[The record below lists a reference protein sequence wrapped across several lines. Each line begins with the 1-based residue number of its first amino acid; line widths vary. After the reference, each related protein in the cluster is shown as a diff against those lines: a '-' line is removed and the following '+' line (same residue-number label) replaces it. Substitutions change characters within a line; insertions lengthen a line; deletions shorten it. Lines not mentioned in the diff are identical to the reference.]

1 MGETKMKKHI
11 IFSILLLTFTL
22 CACTSSKTSDY
33 PTFGA
38 SAERCADAMGTSLEG
53 GGTYNAFSEEPTITE
68 EEDETFGTILCYS
81 YPVCD
86 GVYALLYE
94 NKNTELCYQLSLSV
108 NWSEVNTWD
117 NSIDLIS
124 GYMAILIL
132 TAEQDN
138 AKAENI
144 ASELGLLSMGDA
156 YADTNMTA
164 ESDAASYS
172 YTTQNKFTMLNVLA
186 Q

>member
-1 MGETKMKKHI
+1 MKKSI
-11 IFSILLLTFTL
+11 ILSILLLSFTL

-53 GGTYNAFSEEPTITE
+53 GGTYNAFAVEPTVSEEE
-68 EEDETFGTILCYS
+68 SETFGTILCYS

-138 AKAENI
+138 AKAEDI
-144 ASELGLLSMGDA
+144 ASQLGLLSMGDA

-164 ESDAASYS
+164 ESDTASYS
-172 YTTQNKFTMLNVLA
+172 YTTQNKFTMLNVIA
-186 Q
+186 K

>member
-1 MGETKMKKHI
+1 MKKVI
-11 IFSILLLTFTL
+11 ILSILLLSFTL
-22 CACTSSKTSDY
+22 CACITSKTSDY

-53 GGTYNAFSEEPTITE
+53 GGTYNAFAIEPTVTE
-68 EEDETFGTILCYS
+68 DEDETFGTILCYS

-94 NKNTELCYQLSLSV
+94 NKNTQLCYQLSLSV
-108 NWSEVNTWD
+108 NWGEVNAWD

-132 TAEQDN
+132 TSEQDN
-138 AKAENI
+138 AKAADI
-144 ASELGLLSMGDA
+144 ASQLGLLTMDDA

-164 ESDAASYS
+164 ESDTASYS
-172 YTTQNKFTMLNVLA
+172 YTTQNKFTMLNVIA
-186 Q
+186 K